1 MARPAAMGYFEL
13 LPGPS
18 LRQCCSWT
26 RCPPQG
32 DFALW
37 PHARGGRRVL
47 TAQGAVC
54 RGGSCYSENAL
65 CGVNATVGDKNI
77 QRMGSLLT
85 SHSVPGPL
93 QSGFQKQP
101 ASSPRAPPAPR
112 PGTHPPPRPR
122 SPRMTAGLS
131 LPQAPGWAWATC
143 PGVATAPLC
152 PLVLPKTQPARRH
165 PVPHHRPSPRPS
177 ASLPCPHPVPAASW
191 PSSFAAF
198 PPCPL

>member
-26 RCPPQG
+26 RCPPPQG

-65 CGVNATVGDKNI
+65 CSVNAT
-77 QRMGSLLT
+77 
-85 SHSVPGPL
+85 
-93 QSGFQKQP
+93 
-101 ASSPRAPPAPR
+101 
-112 PGTHPPPRPR
+112 
-122 SPRMTAGLS
+122 
-131 LPQAPGWAWATC
+131 APGWAWATS

-165 PVPHHRPSPRPS
+165 PVRRHPVPHRRPSPRPS

-191 PSSFAAF
+191 PPSFAAF